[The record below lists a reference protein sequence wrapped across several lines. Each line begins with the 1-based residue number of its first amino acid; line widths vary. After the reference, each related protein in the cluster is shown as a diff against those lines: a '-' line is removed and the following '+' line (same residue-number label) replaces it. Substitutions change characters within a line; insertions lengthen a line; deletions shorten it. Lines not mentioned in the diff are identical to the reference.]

1 MVEICE
7 MKQIWSGNESDII
20 DKNFT
25 NFIMRVGFNIIKSP
39 KEVKADKMP
48 KKVGEELQEIKK
60 RFVKCMGVS
69 I

>member
-39 KEVKADKMP
+39 KEVKAEKMH
-48 KKVGEELQEIKK
+48 KKVGEELQ
-60 RFVKCMGVS
+60 
-69 I
+69 